1 MKTFYYGEQAVVLH
15 VSYDT
20 TFRSVHEIRSMYRA
34 LKAADHKG
42 IVSVRPGLDC
52 IVIEY
57 EPSCEIDALLES
69 LPVSES
75 SEDNMNSV
83 EPFVLPVCY
92 EGDHGRDMVELEKII
107 GLKREEIVEIHTAA
121 TYEVWMIGFM
131 PGFPY
136 LGGLGPKLRVARK
149 GTPDPLVPAG
159 SVAIAE
165 EFTGIYPADSPGGWH
180 VIGRTPRKLVDYTSG
195 PPWLFDYGMRVQ
207 IQAISAEEFDRQK
220 TLEKIRSNFR
230 MSQ

>member
-1 MKTFYYGEQAVVLH
+1 MKSFSYGEQAVVLH
-15 VSYDT
+15 MSYDT
-20 TFRSVHEIRSMYRA
+20 TFRSAHEIRSMYRA
-34 LKAADHKG
+34 LKAADYKG

-57 EPSCEIDALLES
+57 EPACEIDALLEN

-75 SEDNMNSV
+75 SDDSMNSV

-92 EGDHGRDMVELEKII
+92 EVDHGRDLAEVEKMV
-107 GLKREEIVEIHTAA
+107 GLTREEIVEIHTAS

-136 LGGLGPKLRVARK
+136 LGSLSPKLRVARK
-149 GTPDPLVPAG
+149 ATPDLLVPAG

-165 EFTGIYPADSPGGWH
+165 EFTGIYPADSPGGWY

-207 IQAISAEEFDRQK
+207 IQAISAEEFDRQ
-220 TLEKIRSNFR
+220 RNN
-230 MSQ
+230 